1 MALFQKQKT
10 MSTVTAEIDVSR
22 PVGRKLVRE
31 LENRKCVT
39 LHFANPGVSGIWY
52 DLEDVI
58 ERGFDKLSNHYG
70 VDMRALSKYYKTK
83 K

>member
-1 MALFQKQKT
+1 MT
-10 MSTVTAEIDVSR
+10 TVTAEIDVTK

-31 LENRKCVT
+31 LERKRCVK
-39 LHFANPGVSGIWY
+39 LNYDNPGASGTWY

-70 VDMRALSKYYKTK
+70 VDMRALSRNYSKLHK
-83 K
+83 